1 MPLITNDAITFGL
14 LCSILG
20 LLFWLRSLGGKWD
33 KFFTF
38 IPIILLC
45 YLLPSLLSS
54 FNVISPEGSDLWPV
68 AKNYLL
74 PAALILM
81 TLSIDFKAIAGLGPK
96 ALIMFLTATV
106 GIIIG
111 GPIAVLIIGTISPE
125 TVGGTGSDA
134 VWRGLAT
141 LAGSWIGGG
150 ANQTAMLELYHYN
163 PANYAAMVA
172 VDIVVANI
180 WMAFLL
186 YGAGNPEPINR
197 FLRADNSAVLE
208 LRDKIAAYSES
219 VSRKTT
225 MEDIMLLTGFA
236 FGGTGLSHLVAL
248 IMANLLG
255 GIPGMEDSILTN
267 DFFWIVVTAT
277 TFGLLLSLTKAR
289 QLEGAGAS
297 KMGTVFIFLLVTI
310 IGTKMDV
317 FQIFDQ
323 PMLFMV
329 GIVWMLVHTIL
340 LFIVGRA
347 IRAPFFFIAVGSKAN
362 VGGAASAPV
371 VAAAFHPALA
381 PVGVLLAVLG
391 YALGTYGAI
400 LCAEMMRMVAPI

>member
-208 LRDKIAAYSES
+208 LRDKIAAYSKS

>member
-289 QLEGAGAS
+289 QLEGAGPPKWAQCLS
-297 KMGTVFIFLLVTI
+297 SC
-310 IGTKMDV
+310 
-317 FQIFDQ
+317 
-323 PMLFMV
+323 
-329 GIVWMLVHTIL
+329 W
-340 LFIVGRA
+340 
-347 IRAPFFFIAVGSKAN
+347 
-362 VGGAASAPV
+362 
-371 VAAAFHPALA
+371 
-381 PVGVLLAVLG
+381 
-391 YALGTYGAI
+391 
-400 LCAEMMRMVAPI
+400 

>member
-208 LRDKIAAYSES
+208 LRDKIAAYSKS

-289 QLEGAGAS
+289 QLEGAGS

-400 LCAEMMRMVAPI
+400 LCAEMMRIVAPI